1 MTSLLDPIIQSPRL
15 PNYIRKLENVLRE
28 EQQKREAF
36 YNTITEDEKA
46 EFVNGEVL
54 MHSPVKLIHN
64 DASSNLAMLLRAF
77 VHKHQLGVVGHEKL
91 MISLTRNDYEPDVC
105 FWKKEKSS
113 QFKPEQLHFPAPD
126 FIAEVLSDSTEKVD
140 RGVKFED
147 YAAHGVSEYWIIDAG
162 KQTIEQYAL
171 DGDQYTLARKLDDG
185 TITSLAIPNFTIPV
199 RALFDSNESARA
211 LRDLI

>member
-46 EFVNGEVL
+46 EFINGEVI

-64 DASSNLAMLLRAF
+64 SASGTLYRLLSAF
-77 VHKHQLGVVGHEKL
+77 VEKHNTGYVGHEKL

-105 FWKKEKSS
+105 FWKKEKSA
-113 QFKPEQLHFPAPD
+113 QFKPEQLQFPAPD

-147 YAAHGVSEYWIIDAG
+147 YAAHGVSEYWIIDAA

-171 DGDQYTLARKLDDG
+171 DGDQYALARKLDNG